1 MKHIKRCGQIL
12 PTLKLFLVVLEPQG

>member
-12 PTLKLFLVVLEPQG
+12 PTLKLFLVVLEAQG

>member
-12 PTLKLFLVVLEPQG
+12 PTLKLFHVVLEPQG